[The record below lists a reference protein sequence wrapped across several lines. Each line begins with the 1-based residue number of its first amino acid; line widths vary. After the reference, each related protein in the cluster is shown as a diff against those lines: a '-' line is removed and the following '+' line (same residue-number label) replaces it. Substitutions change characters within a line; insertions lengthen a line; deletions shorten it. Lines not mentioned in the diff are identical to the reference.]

1 MKKLKVVSLAG
12 VVILIGILIFTYY
25 LAPHLRSLKSD
36 NQVRVIAKYNHVECG
51 ETCASF
57 TISKIVDEFPFNA
70 DLSASRA
77 LAIIGGKEA
86 VIALI
91 SSIQKYKS
99 PSFQHAEISNAL
111 WIITKRQEY
120 QDNLIEDLAITND
133 IDRSIVVWWFCKTS
147 KSENLIS
154 VFWKLIENDRYGI
167 VRSIATEGLLHWNKL
182 IDDSEAINHPYRYL
196 LIDIADDKNISAVNK
211 AKQELVVLLNG
222 L

>member
-1 MKKLKVVSLAG
+1 MGSEYFEAFMQQRQATGYQKAQGYDPNVLQKLSDDEVVKATQL
-12 VVILIGILIFTYY
+12 LIGDL
-25 LAPHLRSLKSD
+25 
-36 NQVRVIAKYNHVECG
+36 NNG
-51 ETCASF
+51 
-57 TISKIVDEFPFNA
+57 

-133 IDRSIVVWWFCKTS
+133 IDRSIVVGWLCKTS